1 MNILIQAILID
12 DEEIAVTQLEYLLEQ
27 YPEIHVLAT
36 FTDPVTALEKIH
48 LYQPDLIF
56 LDIKMP
62 EISGLAVAEEIMRI
76 RPETYIVFVT
86 AYDEYALNAFDY
98 NAIDYILKPVSLKRI
113 DRTIQKV
120 LSKFSGGKLKTSLAS
135 KLSKIGKIYGKGF
148 NRIIAVEE
156 EGKIILL
163 NPSDVIMF
171 TPRGHGAIIHTQRK
185 THNTKQSM
193 NYWEERLIE
202 FNFFRCH
209 KSYLVNFDKIEKI
222 LPMFNNTYLLKITD
236 YPDEIPVS
244 RNKAKELSQILGL

>member
-1 MNILIQAILID
+1 MNILINTILID

-36 FTDPVTALEKIH
+36 FTDPVTALEKIN

-62 EISGLAVAEEIMRI
+62 EISGLVVAEEIMQI
-76 RPETYIVFVT
+76 LPKTYIVFVT

-113 DRTIQKV
+113 DKTIQKV
-120 LSKFSGGKLKTSLAS
+120 LTNFSGGRLKTNLKS
-135 KLSKIGKIYGKGF
+135 KFLEIKKIYGNGF

-156 EGKIILL
+156 AGKIVLL

-171 TPRGHGAIIHTQRK
+171 TPRGHGAIIHTQQK
-185 THNTKQSM
+185 TYNTKQSM
-193 NYWEERLIE
+193 NYWEERLAE
-202 FNFFRCH
+202 FTFFRCH

-222 LPMFNNTYLLKITD
+222 LPMFNHTYLLKISS
-236 YPDEIPVS
+236 YPTEIPVS

>member
-1 MNILIQAILID
+1 MINTILID

-27 YPEIHVLAT
+27 YPEIHVIAT

-62 EISGLAVAEEIMRI
+62 EISGLVVADELSKIL
-76 RPETYIVFVT
+76 PETYVVFVT
-86 AYDEYALNAFDY
+86 AYDQYALNAFDY

-120 LSKFSGGKLKTSLAS
+120 LTNFSSGKFKNTLPS
-135 KLSKIGKIYGKGF
+135 KLSKLTKIYSNGF
-148 NRIIAVEE
+148 NRIIGVEE
-156 EGKIILL
+156 AGKIILL

-171 TPRGHGAIIHTQRK
+171 TPRGHGATIHTQQK
-185 THNTKQSM
+185 IYKTKQSM
-193 NYWEERLIE
+193 NYWEERLTE

-209 KSYLVNFDKIEKI
+209 KSYLVNFDKLEKI
-222 LPMFNNTYLLKITD
+222 LPMFNNTYLLKFFD
-236 YPDEIPVS
+236 YPTEIPVS